1 MRVRRT
7 AETLTFIRDAFSF
20 ATPIGFLLLLPFVGL
35 LIWQFVGRGIG
46 NPIALTGLE
55 YLRARVRLQ
64 DSRRK
69 GVRAGLWGVMALGMA
84 VLWAG
89 PTVHSS
95 KPIFEADKQTSYKN
109 IMMLMDISRS
119 MSVPV
124 GLEQSRSLPG
134 QFRARAATGSDN
146 GKTRFVAAREAL
158 MAFVGRFEGERIG
171 LILFSTEPFLAR
183 WPTVETKDRFLEVLN
198 DELGRSSVSQLQ
210 RLSSLTNIN
219 KALELARDVIL
230 RQEGVKGGTVV
241 MISDA
246 EDDVENMGVA
256 VRNLRNDGIR
266 IYTIGV
272 GMSAEIVERLSKDFK
287 DDPGFRIFRVDS
299 EIEIQEAYRLIGNL
313 ETSPLAQL
321 DKREFET
328 DLRWFLSL
336 LLAVIGGVVVLTLET
351 GFHQTSAGR
360 SAAQERR
367 REGHASR
374 TS

>member
-1 MRVRRT
+1 M
-7 AETLTFIRDAFSF
+7 TFLRDAFSF
-20 ATPIGFLLLLPFVGL
+20 ASPIWFLLLLPFVGM
-35 LIWQFVGRGIG
+35 LIWQLIGRGRN

-64 DSRRK
+64 DTRRK
-69 GVRAGLWGVMALGMA
+69 WVRAGLWGVMALGMA

-134 QFRARAATGSDN
+134 QFRARAVRTGSDD

-198 DELGRSSVSQLQ
+198 DDIGRSSVSQLQ

-219 KALELARDVIL
+219 KALELARNVIM
-230 RQEGVKGGTVV
+230 RQGGVKGGAVV

-246 EDDVENMGVA
+246 EDDVENMGAA
-256 VRNLRNDGIR
+256 VRNLRKDGIR

-287 DDPGFRIFRVDS
+287 DDPGFRIFRADS

-313 ETSPLAQL
+313 ETSPLAQS

-336 LLAVIGGVVVLTLET
+336 LLAVIGGVVILTLET

-360 SAAQERR
+360 SAVQERG

-374 TS
+374 AS

>member
-1 MRVRRT
+1 M
-7 AETLTFIRDAFSF
+7 TFLRDAFSF
-20 ATPIGFLLLLPFVGL
+20 ASPIGFLLLLPFVGL
-35 LIWQFVGRGIG
+35 LIWQLIGRRSG

-55 YLRARVRLQ
+55 YLRAQGLRQ
-64 DSRRK
+64 DTRRK

-95 KPIFEADKQTSYKN
+95 KPIFAADKQTSYKN

-134 QFRARAATGSDN
+134 QFRAPANRSSDN

-198 DELGRSSVSQLQ
+198 DDLGRSSVSQLQ

-219 KALELARDVIL
+219 KALELARNVIM

-246 EDDVENMGVA
+246 EDDVENMVAA
-256 VRNLRNDGIR
+256 VRNLRKDGIR

-287 DDPGFRIFRVDS
+287 DDPGFRIFRADS

-321 DKREFET
+321 DKREFKT

-336 LLAVIGGVVVLTLET
+336 LLAVIGGVVILTLET

-360 SAAQERR
+360 SAVQERG

-374 TS
+374 AS

>member
-1 MRVRRT
+1 M
-7 AETLTFIRDAFSF
+7 TFLRDAFSF
-20 ATPIGFLLLLPFVGL
+20 ASPIGFLLLLPFVGL
-35 LIWQFVGRGIG
+35 LIWQFIGRGRS

-55 YLRARVRLQ
+55 YLRARARLQ
-64 DSRRK
+64 HTRRK
-69 GVRAGLWGVMALGMA
+69 WVRAGLWGVMALGMA
-84 VLWAG
+84 LLWAG

-124 GLEQSRSLPG
+124 GLEQSRTLPG
-134 QFRARAATGSDN
+134 QFRARAVRTGSDD

-183 WPTVETKDRFLEVLN
+183 WPTVETKDRFVEVLN
-198 DELGRSSVSQLQ
+198 DDIGRSSVSQLQ

-219 KALELARDVIL
+219 KALELARNVIM
-230 RQEGVKGGTVV
+230 RQEGVKGGAVV

-246 EDDVENMGVA
+246 EDDVENMGAA
-256 VRNLRNDGIR
+256 VRNLRKDGIR

-272 GMSAEIVERLSKDFK
+272 GMSAETVERLSKDFK
-287 DDPGFRIFRVDS
+287 DDPGFRIFRADS

-328 DLRWFLSL
+328 DLRWVLSL
-336 LLAVIGGVVVLTLET
+336 LLAVIGGVVILTLET
-351 GFHQTSAGR
+351 GFHQTSASR
-360 SAAQERR
+360 SAVQERG

-374 TS
+374 AT

>member
-1 MRVRRT
+1 M
-7 AETLTFIRDAFSF
+7 TLLRDAFSF
-20 ATPIGFLLLLPFVGL
+20 ASPIGFLLLLPFVGL
-35 LIWQFVGRGIG
+35 LVWQLIGRGSSS
-46 NPIALTGLE
+46 PIALTGLE
-55 YLRARVRLQ
+55 YLRARVGFH
-64 DSRRK
+64 DTRRK
-69 GVRAGLWGVMALGMA
+69 WGRAGLWGVMALGMA

-109 IMMLMDISRS
+109 IMMLMDVSRS

-124 GLEQSRSLPG
+124 GFEQNRSLPG
-134 QFRARAATGSDN
+134 QFRAKTAPSGPDG

-198 DELGRSSVSQLQ
+198 DDIGRGSVSQLQ

-219 KALELARDVIL
+219 KALELARSVIM
-230 RQEGVKGGTVV
+230 RQEGVKGGAVV

-246 EDDVENMGVA
+246 EDDVENMGAA
-256 VRNLRNDGIR
+256 VRNLRKDGIR

-272 GMSAEIVERLSKDFK
+272 GMSEEIVERLSKDFE
-287 DDPGFRIFRVDS
+287 DDPGFRIFRADS

-313 ETSPLAQL
+313 EESPLSQV
-321 DKREFET
+321 DQREFET

-336 LLAVIGGVVVLTLET
+336 FLAVIGGAAILALET
-351 GFHQTSAGR
+351 GFHQTSPGR
-360 SAAQERR
+360 STVQERGR
-367 REGHASR
+367 GEHALRAS
-374 TS
+374 

>member
-1 MRVRRT
+1 MKF
-7 AETLTFIRDAFSF
+7 LYDAFSF
-20 ATPIGFLLLLPFVGL
+20 TSPIGFLLLLPFIGM
-35 LIWQFVGRGIG
+35 LIWQLIGRGSG

-55 YLRARVRLQ
+55 YLHAGGLLH
-64 DSRRK
+64 DTRRK
-69 GVRAGLWGVMALGMA
+69 WLRAGLWGVMALGMA

-95 KPIFEADKQTSYKN
+95 KPIFEVGKQTTYKN

-124 GLEQSRSLPG
+124 GLEQNRSLPG
-134 QFRARAATGSDN
+134 QFRARTARSEPDN

-198 DELGRSSVSQLQ
+198 DDLGRSSVSQLQ
-210 RLSSLTNIN
+210 KLSSLTNIN
-219 KALELARDVIL
+219 KALELARSVIM

-246 EDDVENMGVA
+246 EDDVENMGAA
-256 VRNLRNDGIR
+256 VRNLRKDGIR

-287 DDPGFRIFRVDS
+287 DDPGFRMFRADS
-299 EIEIQEAYRLIGNL
+299 EVEIQEAYRLIGNL

-321 DKREFET
+321 DKKEFET
-328 DLRWFLSL
+328 DLRWLLAL
-336 LLAVIGGVVVLTLET
+336 LLAVIGAVVILALES
-351 GFHQTSAGR
+351 GFHHTSIGRPAG
-360 SAAQERR
+360 QERR
-367 REGHASR
+367 GEGHASR
-374 TS
+374 AS